1 MKTKVLTLEER
12 GCGLGRKK
20 RTKVHCLSA
29 NPSSPSHYLSKQL
42 QDMDFVPVV
51 VVMVVEELEHL
62 KILLVLTYS
71 GTEGN
76 SLTPIRSL
84 EIPSA
89 VQTHSF
95 LSLFYRNSQK
105 CLLGAA
111 QACWKCS
118 RMRWTEMCLSKIF

>member
-29 NPSSPSHYLSKQL
+29 NPSSPSLYLSKQL

-51 VVMVVEELEHL
+51 VVMVVEELERL

-76 SLTPIRSL
+76 SLTPHKVPGDTQCCPDTQL
-84 EIPSA
+84 L
-89 VQTHSF
+89 VTV
-95 LSLFYRNSQK
+95 LQK
-105 CLLGAA
+105 
-111 QACWKCS
+111 QP
-118 RMRWTEMCLSKIF
+118 